1 MLTVSPDV
9 HVDFSHFRVHLLDSR
24 GFALRASGLNDR
36 GKSAPGTSTKALDWI
51 DAWPNRWQQES
62 GCGWAIASNDGVLGQ
77 ISVRTLRLLR
87 RWMIGEPLA

>member
-1 MLTVSPDV
+1 MNEYD
-9 HVDFSHFRVHLLDSR
+9 
-24 GFALRASGLNDR
+24 ALA
-36 GKSAPGTSTKALDWI
+36 WI

-77 ISVRTLRLLR
+77 ISLRTLRLLR